1 MHFHSPS
8 ERSVGYLFLMR
19 ARVANHYPTHPFR
32 TVSPRGWANR
42 VRSKAGASCA
52 PAAALTY
59 HLAVFR
65 TRRLHED
72 LPVERVRSRV
82 SAYIYGN
89 IFVLAAIFAT
99 SPESVAHLTAVVIV
113 GATSAT
119 TFFAHV
125 VAHNIGQAIGRTDEE
140 DLRVQLSKEA
150 RDAVPIMT
158 SGTVPAVLLG
168 LGAVGWLSSGLS
180 QLLAEAYVVVRLAGT
195 GIVVRRLSGAA
206 SRKGGFWSG
215 LALAVIGIGIAALKQ
230 VITH

>member
-1 MHFHSPS
+1 VHSC
-8 ERSVGYLFLMR
+8 RLL
-19 ARVANHYPTHPFR
+19 A
-32 TVSPRGWANR
+32 
-42 VRSKAGASCA
+42 
-52 PAAALTY
+52 Y

-99 SPESVAHLTAVVIV
+99 SPEGVAHWNAVVIV
-113 GATSAT
+113 VATSAT

-125 VAHNIGQAIGRTDEE
+125 VAHNIGQAIGRADDE
-140 DLRVQLSKEA
+140 DLRVQLAREA

-168 LGAVGWLSSGLS
+168 LGALGWLPPVLS

-206 SRKGGFWSG
+206 SPQGGFWSG
-215 LALAVIGIGIAALKQ
+215 LALAGIGIVIAALKQ
-230 VITH
+230 ILTH

>member
-1 MHFHSPS
+1 VHSCRPLA
-8 ERSVGYLFLMR
+8 YD
-19 ARVANHYPTHPFR
+19 
-32 TVSPRGWANR
+32 
-42 VRSKAGASCA
+42 
-52 PAAALTY
+52 
-59 HLAVFR
+59 LAVFR
-65 TRRLHED
+65 TRRLHDD

-113 GATSAT
+113 VATSAT

-125 VAHNIGQAIGRTDEE
+125 VAHNIGQAIGRTEDEE
-140 DLRVQLSKEA
+140 LRVQLSREA

-168 LGAVGWLSSGLS
+168 LGAVGWLPPGLS

-195 GIVVRRLSGAA
+195 GIVVGGRAGAA
-206 SRKGGFWSG
+206 SRKGGLWSG
-215 LALAVIGIGIAALKQ
+215 LALAGIGIVIAALKQ
-230 VITH
+230 ILTH

>member
-1 MHFHSPS
+1 
-8 ERSVGYLFLMR
+8 
-19 ARVANHYPTHPFR
+19 
-32 TVSPRGWANR
+32 
-42 VRSKAGASCA
+42 VRSCRPLA
-52 PAAALTY
+52 Y
-59 HLAVFR
+59 DLAVFR
-65 TRRLHED
+65 TRRLHAD

-82 SAYIYGN
+82 SAYVYGN
-89 IFVLAAIFAT
+89 IFVLAALFAT
-99 SPESVAHLTAVVIV
+99 SPESVAHWTAAFIVV
-113 GATSAT
+113 AASAT

-140 DLRVQLSKEA
+140 DLRAQLSREA

-215 LALAVIGIGIAALKQ
+215 LALAGIGIVIAALKQ
-230 VITH
+230 VLTH